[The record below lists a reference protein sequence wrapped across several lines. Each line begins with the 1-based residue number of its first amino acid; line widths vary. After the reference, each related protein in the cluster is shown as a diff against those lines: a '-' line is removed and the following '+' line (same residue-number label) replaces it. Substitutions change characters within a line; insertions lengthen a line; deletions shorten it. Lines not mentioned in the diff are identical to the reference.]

1 MSQLATSASAS
12 ASAPAPAPA
21 PDADEAVSGRQSRW
35 ESLKPLVLDAVVP
48 TASYYLLS
56 KGFGMSTLA
65 ALAWS
70 SVVPAGRTLWGLV
83 KERRL
88 NGFAALILVA
98 GLVGLL
104 LSLLAGDPRLMLAK
118 DSGITATIGVAVL
131 VSVAVGRPLM
141 TVGLKP
147 WVTKRNPVRTAV
159 WERLVAE
166 RGQFA
171 RMERAVALGAFGLA
185 VGALD
190 AAMNMLGVSLQRTYG
205 RSIMLGFHA
214 AYSLGGIAGAS
225 IAWAGAHWD
234 LSLFV
239 SYLPVV
245 VVLLPAALVGSRWY
259 VDAAAHATA
268 TATATATAGAEAGDA
283 GEGKGGPV
291 VFKLLLPLC
300 LVMTFAYIG
309 DSTVSNWSA
318 KYLQDVLGSSEEVST
333 VPYNVYMVMTL
344 LGRGLGD
351 LGVRRFGA
359 VAVVRVG
366 SVVAA
371 LGFAIVAAAPGAW
384 TGILGFTVL
393 GFGLSVIVPQ
403 TFAAAGRQAFER
415 HGPGASDAAVARL
428 NVFNYVGFLIGSPLV
443 GALGDAWNYRGA
455 MLVPM
460 VLVLVTLLYARSFAP
475 GADRYGDG
483 HERPRTA
490 DVGRGSNGL

>member
-1 MSQLATSASAS
+1 MTDELRRGRASLALSFLVQGVTFALLVTRI
-12 ASAPAPAPA
+12 PAIQ
-21 PDADEAVSGRQSRW
+21 DRYGISDG
-35 ESLKPLVLDAVVP
+35 
-48 TASYYLLS
+48 LLPV
-56 KGFGMSTLA
+56 FLA
-65 ALAWS
+65 AVPILAGVGSVGTEWMVKRVRPSRVLRWS
-70 SVVPAGRTLWGLV
+70 QPVV
-83 KERRL
+83 
-88 NGFAALILVA
+88 
-98 GLVGLL
+98 
-104 LSLLAGDPRLMLAK
+104 LLALLGVGAGDSLWQ
-118 DSGITATIGVAVL
+118 V
-131 VSVAVGRPLM
+131 
-141 TVGLKP
+141 
-147 WVTKRNPVRTAV
+147 
-159 WERLVAE
+159 
-166 RGQFA
+166 
-171 RMERAVALGAFGLA
+171 AVALGVFGLA

-190 AAMNMLGVSLQRTYG
+190 ASMNMLGVSLQRAYG

-259 VDAAAHATA
+259 VDAS
-268 TATATATAGAEAGDA
+268 AGAGAAVGDG

-291 VFKLLLPLC
+291 VFKVLLPLC

-371 LGFAIVAAAPGAW
+371 LGFAVVAAAPGAW

-393 GFGLSVIVPQ
+393 GLGLCVIVPQ
-403 TFAAAGRQAFER
+403 TFAAAGRLF
-415 HGPGASDAAVARL
+415 PGASDAAVARL

-483 HERPRTA
+483 HERPRTV